1 MAQSTSTVRKGV
13 KNKPWR
19 SLVVYARPD
28 APSEE
33 LDAVAADIVYE
44 VVQLARPSY
53 LREVKSGMWPLV
65 RRRFKAAR

>member
-1 MAQSTSTVRKGV
+1 
-13 KNKPWR
+13 
-19 SLVVYARPD
+19 VYARPD

-33 LDAVAADIVYE
+33 LDAVAADIVHE

-53 LREVKSGMWPLV
+53 LREVKMSGMLPLV

>member
-1 MAQSTSTVRKGV
+1 
-13 KNKPWR
+13 
-19 SLVVYARPD
+19 LVVYARPD

-33 LDAVAADIVYE
+33 LDAVAADIVHE